1 MNYRVK
7 FIQQAAMLAGAF
19 SANSSFNQKHAE
31 SFSSANK
38 KVQHLLTIRHSR

>member
-31 SFSSANK
+31 SFHQPIK
-38 KVQHLLTIRHSR
+38 KCSIF